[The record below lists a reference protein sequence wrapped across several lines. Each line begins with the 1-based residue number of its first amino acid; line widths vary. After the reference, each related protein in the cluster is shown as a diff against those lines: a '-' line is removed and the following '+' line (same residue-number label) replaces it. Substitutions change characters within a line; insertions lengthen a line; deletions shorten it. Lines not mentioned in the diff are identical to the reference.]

1 MTRDYAKQSRPR
13 RRPRWLTFIVV
24 SGSLAL
30 FFSLIL
36 YLKNYLLHP
45 HHKVISSPPPLPHPA
60 VVFTK
65 TQPRFDFYTLLPKM
79 QVTSSKT
86 DDSDSR
92 PQNSHFP
99 QKQGISKEKPA
110 R

>member
-13 RRPRWLTFIVV
+13 RRRRWLTFIVV

-30 FFSLIL
+30 FFRLIL
-36 YLKNYLLHP
+36 YLKTHLLHP
-45 HHKVISSPPPLPHPA
+45 HHKVMTPPPLPHPA
-60 VVFTK
+60 AVSTTV
-65 TQPRFDFYTLLPKM
+65 QPQFDFYTLLPKM
-79 QVTSSKT
+79 QVSSSKT
-86 DDSDSR
+86 DDSDFK

-99 QKQGISKEKPA
+99 EKQGISEKKAA